1 MKSKIK
7 SLGERHPVSTVPV
20 LVKMSSAEMAA
31 VDRWTLSRPDSKP
44 TRPEA
49 IRQLVELGLSV
60 KGVRK
65 NSASQR
71 TRASEMAA
79 TELDFQADENATS
92 DDQAT
97 RKRRL
102 LKGPEEF
109 QHVRVDRKARKS

>member
-1 MKSKIK
+1 M
-7 SLGERHPVSTVPV
+7 P
-20 LVKMSSAEMAA
+20 SAEMEA
-31 VDRWTLSRPDSKP
+31 VDRWASSRLDPKP

-109 QHVRVDRKARKS
+109 QHVRVDRKNTKILGYFNPFSVVERFSRLSLHVG

>member
-1 MKSKIK
+1 MKSKIQPTD
-7 SLGERHPVSTVPV
+7 ERRPGSTVPV
-20 LVKMSSAEMAA
+20 SVKMPFAEMEA
-31 VDRWTLSRPDSKP
+31 VDHWASSRPDPKP
-44 TRPEA
+44 TRLEA

-60 KGVRK
+60 KGARK

-92 DDQAT
+92 DDKAT